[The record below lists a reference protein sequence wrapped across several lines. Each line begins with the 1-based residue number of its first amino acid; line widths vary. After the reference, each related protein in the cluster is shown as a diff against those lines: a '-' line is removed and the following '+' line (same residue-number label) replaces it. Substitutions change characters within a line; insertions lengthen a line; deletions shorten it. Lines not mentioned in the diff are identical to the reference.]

1 MRVIDGVQCY
11 GKLTPTSNF
20 YIVCEDEGDD
30 GDWLEGNPN
39 EENGTFESWEQVV
52 ATLKAYWDGDIIEI
66 GAM

>member
-30 GDWLEGNPN
+30 GDWIEGNPN
-39 EENGTFESWEQVV
+39 HPNFVFGSWEQVV
-52 ATLKAYWDGDIIEI
+52 ATLKAYWEGDIIEI

>member
-1 MRVIDGVQCY
+1 MRLIDGVQCY
-11 GKLTPTSNF
+11 GELTPTSNF
-20 YIVCEDEGDD
+20 YIVCGNLEDD

-52 ATLKAYWDGDIIEI
+52 ATLKAYWEGDILEI